1 MTNYRLK
8 IQVDT
13 RLPLRLRVDWFHNG
27 KLPGLNQIAYGARLE
42 GSIRDADIL
51 TINNKQFYVF
61 LCLSLVIFTS
71 ITKFYCLF
79 IRRKIR
85 LENKI
90 LCLSKILLANS
101 KLVTNTDL
109 RKKVTNLTVRC
120 IVIQQIRM
128 RKTCIHF
135 IIHYTSVVHPYI
147 TLQYIK

>member
-27 KLPGLNQIAYGARLE
+27 KLPGLNQIAYGARL
-42 GSIRDADIL
+42 GSTRDADIL
-51 TINNKQFYVF
+51 TINNKFYVF
-61 LCLSLVIFTS
+61 LSLNLVIVTN